1 LTINFGCL
9 KIEYILSK
17 FRHGNYKNLK
27 MGNNKNLK
35 MENNKEKLISIN
47 EVIERA
53 KKLGVDFGKA
63 NPKNRIRYYVKLGLL
78 PNVQRKIFKK
88 NGKPEGAYPEEIVWR
103 LFEID
108 RKIKEGKTI
117 LEIKK
122 EMEEKNSEKEKI
134 FELKEKTVELPKIEI
149 ESSKEIEKKYF
160 AKMPL
165 IIFSILIFGFVS
177 IWLLNDMDFKKTF
190 LYFSSLSNSIA
201 PLVQLTRELQG
212 SNEKV
217 STEGMFSNFFNVEPY
232 LTINAE
238 TAIEGSLSVSK
249 EILSPIF
256 RASDSMESPNFVIT
270 KGDLKATLSTQA
282 LTADRTYTFPDQS
295 GIVCLSTGNCFG
307 LRGEVTSTGGTTNR
321 LAKFSGQRT
330 LSNSSISDLFN
341 GIAITIDAF
350 GNVGIGTQNPRGK
363 LEVAGNLITTG
374 NLGIGISNPQYPL
387 HVSGRIQATGDIC
400 TDLGGGKCLSQ
411 LAPPSPPVITP
422 TPIIVG
428 RGGGVGGSGTANYIP
443 IWTGANT
450 LSNSILSQIGT
461 KLTLAGDLD
470 ISGFLTTA
478 GLKTLTFQLAT
489 TTTPGFILTAADA
502 EGNITFA
509 PPPTGTIPV
518 GTKLLRASLP
528 IFKYSS
534 PAQTASTSFVEIT
547 KKISISTLE
556 KLLPPKIPNSQRK
569 FALLIKFS
577 DNIPNT
583 ASSTWTID
591 FDSLSD
597 FDFEF
602 QGQNLSSLD
611 YGILHLQDEIQN
623 LTNDNW
629 VLKVKVPSNHYSLRI
644 FSIFLLCYDE
654 IQ

>member
-1 LTINFGCL
+1 
-9 KIEYILSK
+9 
-17 FRHGNYKNLK
+17 
-27 MGNNKNLK
+27 
-35 MENNKEKLISIN
+35 MENNKEKLKKLISIIN

-53 KKLGVDFGKA
+53 KKLGVDFG
-63 NPKNRIRYYVKLGLL
+63 NTDPKNRLRYYVKIGLL
-78 PNVQRKIFKK
+78 PHAKRKIFKK
-88 NGKPEGAYPEEIVWR
+88 NGKPERAYPEEIVWK

-122 EMEEKNSEKEKI
+122 EIEEIKSEKEEI
-134 FELKEKTVELPKIEI
+134 FESKEKNTETPQTIELPKIELEEKTIELPKIEI
-149 ESSKEIEKKYF
+149 EPLKEIEKKYF
-160 AKMPL
+160 VKMPL

-177 IWLLNDMDFKKTF
+177 IWLLNDTDFKKTF

-201 PLVQLTRELQG
+201 PLAQLTRELQG
-212 SNEKV
+212 SSEKV

-256 RASDSMESPNFVIT
+256 RASDSMEAPNFVIT

-307 LRGEVTSTGGTTNR
+307 LRGEVTSAGGTTNR
-321 LAKFSGQRT
+321 LAKFSGPRT

-374 NLGIGISNPQYPL
+374 NLGIGISSPQYPL

-428 RGGGVGGSGTANYIP
+428 RGGGVGGSGTPNYIP

-461 KLTLAGDLD
+461 KLTLTGDLD

-509 PPPTGTIPV
+509 PPPSGTIPV

-547 KKISISTLE
+547 KKFSTSTLE
-556 KLLPPKIPNSQRK
+556 KLLPPKIPSSQRK

-583 ASSTWTID
+583 ASSTWRID

-611 YGILHLQDEIQN
+611 SGILHLKDEIQN

-629 VLKVKVPSNHYSLRI
+629 VLKVKVPSNYYSLRI
-644 FSIFLLCYDE
+644 FNIFLLCYDE
-654 IQ
+654 IF

>member
-1 LTINFGCL
+1 MVDL
-9 KIEYILSK
+9 KLSNILSK

-27 MGNNKNLK
+27 MK
-35 MENNKEKLISIN
+35 NNKEKLISIN
-47 EVIERA
+47 ELIERT

-63 NPKNRIRYYVKLGLL
+63 DPKNRIRYYVKLGLL
-78 PNVQRKIFKK
+78 PNAQRKIFKK
-88 NGKPEGAYPEEIVWR
+88 NGKPEGAYPEEIIWR

-149 ESSKEIEKKYF
+149 EPSKEIEKRYF

-201 PLVQLTRELQG
+201 PLAQLTRELQG

-217 STEGMFSNFFNVEPY
+217 STEGMFSNFLNVEPY

-238 TAIEGSLSVSK
+238 TAIEDSLSVSK

-256 RASDSMESPNFVIT
+256 RASDSMEAPNFVIT

-307 LRGEVTSTGGTTNR
+307 LREEVTSAGGTTNR
-321 LAKFSGQRT
+321 LAKFSGPRT
-330 LSNSSISDLFN
+330 LSNSSILDLFN
-341 GIAITIDAF
+341 GIAITIDAL

-428 RGGGVGGSGTANYIP
+428 RGGGVGGSGTPNYIP

-518 GTKLLRASLP
+518 GTKLLRASFP

-547 KKISISTLE
+547 KKFSTSTLE
-556 KLLPPKIPNSQRK
+556 ELLPPKIPNSQRK

-583 ASSTWTID
+583 ASSTWRID

-602 QGQNLSSLD
+602 LGQNLSSLD
-611 YGILHLQDEIQN
+611 SGILHLQDEIQN
-623 LTNDNW
+623 LANDNW
-629 VLKVKVPSNHYSLRI
+629 VLKVKVPSNQYSLRI

>member
-1 LTINFGCL
+1 
-9 KIEYILSK
+9 
-17 FRHGNYKNLK
+17 
-27 MGNNKNLK
+27 

-63 NPKNRIRYYVKLGLL
+63 DSKNRIRYYVKLGLL
-78 PNVQRKIFKK
+78 PNAQRKIFKK

-149 ESSKEIEKKYF
+149 EPSKEIEKKYF
-160 AKMPL
+160 AKTPL
-165 IIFSILIFGFVS
+165 IIFSILIFGFFS
-177 IWLLNDMDFKKTF
+177 IWLLNDMDFKKAF

-212 SNEKV
+212 SSEKV

-256 RASDSMESPNFVIT
+256 RASDSMEAPNFVIT

-307 LRGEVTSTGGTTNR
+307 LRGEVTSAGGITNR

-489 TTTPGFILTAADA
+489 TTTPGFILTAADT
-502 EGNITFA
+502 EGNIIFA

-547 KKISISTLE
+547 KKISTSTLE
-556 KLLPPKIPNSQRK
+556 ELLPPKIPNSQRK

-611 YGILHLQDEIQN
+611 SGILHLQDEIQN